1 MKPYDVMDIRN
12 ATPPHHR
19 SNGKSTWIESMGSMR
34 RFRAVLVLLAALL
47 FCVPVAT
54 QAFSQSFAL
63 ATPEEAGV
71 SSDRLARIDAALEQ
85 YVEEERLPGAA
96 LVIGRRGHVVYARA
110 FGYRD
115 REAEEPLDVTD
126 LFRIASQT
134 KAVISVGVMI
144 LQEQGRLL
152 IDQNLSDFIPEFDS
166 TTVAVE
172 KEEGDYE
179 IVSADRNITVRDL
192 LTHTAGIGYGWGP
205 AAERWVEAGIQGW
218 YFADRD
224 EPIAATV
231 ERMGT
236 LPMDAQPGEEFV
248 YGYATDILGV
258 VIERA
263 SGVPLDEF
271 LRVEIFEP
279 LGMVD
284 THFYVPPE
292 KADRLTVVYSVTEM
306 NGMVRAPD
314 PGHMVG
320 QGMYLEGPRKSFS
333 GGAGLVSTPG
343 DYARFLEAL
352 RRGGIL
358 DGARILSPKT
368 VQLMTVDH
376 VHDAWQGDGGG
387 FGLGFGVTEEL
398 GWSGLPGSPGAYT
411 WGGAYHSTY
420 WVDPAEELVVSYM
433 TQVIPAQ
440 GLDDHQRIRALVY
453 QALVD

>member
-1 MKPYDVMDIRN
+1 MNAYDVRQTLN
-12 ATPPHHR
+12 ATPAQHR
-19 SNGKSTWIESMGSMR
+19 GSSKTTPIDAILSIR
-34 RFRAVLVLLAALL
+34 CFHPVLPLLVALL
-47 FCVPVAT
+47 FCALVAT
-54 QAFSQSFAL
+54 QVFSQPFAP
-63 ATPEEAGV
+63 ASPEEAGV
-71 SSDRLARIDAALEQ
+71 SSERLARIDAVLEKYIEQ
-85 YVEEERLPGAA
+85 ERLPGAA

-152 IDQNLSDFIPEFDS
+152 IDQDLSDFIPEFDS

-172 KEEGDYE
+172 KEEGGYE
-179 IVSADRNITVRDL
+179 TVPANRNITVRDL

-205 AAERWVEAGIQGW
+205 GARSWVEAGIQGW

-231 ERMGT
+231 ERMGA
-236 LPMDAQPGEEFV
+236 LPMDAQPGEQFV
-248 YGYATDILGV
+248 YGYNTDILGV

-263 SGVPLDEF
+263 SGMPLDEF

-279 LGMVD
+279 LGMMD
-284 THFYVPPE
+284 THFYVPRE
-292 KADRLTVVYSVTEM
+292 KADRLTVVYSVTEQ
-306 NGMVRAPD
+306 NGMVRAPY

-352 RRGGIL
+352 RRGGTL

-376 VHDAWQGDGGG
+376 AHDAWQGDGGG
-387 FGLGFGVTEEL
+387 FGLGFGITEEI
-398 GWSGLPGSPGAYT
+398 GWNGLPGSPGAYT

-440 GLDDHQRIRALVY
+440 GLDDHQRLRALVY

>member
-1 MKPYDVMDIRN
+1 MLTI
-12 ATPPHHR
+12 
-19 SNGKSTWIESMGSMR
+19 R
-34 RFRAVLVLLAALL
+34 RFHTLLPLLAALL
-47 FCVPVAT
+47 FCAPAAPR
-54 QAFSQSFAL
+54 AFAQSFAP
-63 ATPEEAGV
+63 ASPEEAGV
-71 SSDRLARIDAALEQ
+71 SSERLARIDAVLEA
-85 YVEEERLPGAA
+85 YVEEGRLPGAA

-115 REAEEPLDVTD
+115 REAGEPLEVTD

-152 IDQNLSDFIPEFDS
+152 IDQNLGDFIPEFDS
-166 TTVAVE
+166 TTVAVANE
-172 KEEGDYE
+172 KGGYE
-179 IVSADRNITVRDL
+179 TVPANRKITVRDL
-192 LTHTAGIGYGWGP
+192 LTHTAGIGYGWGSG
-205 AAERWVEAGIQGW
+205 AKRWEEAGIVGW

-224 EPIAATV
+224 EPIADTV
-231 ERMGT
+231 ARMGE
-236 LPMDAQPGEEFV
+236 LPMDAHPGEDFV

-263 SGVPLDEF
+263 SGMPLDEF
-271 LRVEIFEP
+271 LRVEILGP

-292 KADRLTVVYSVTEM
+292 KADRLTVVYSVTEEG
-306 NGMVRAPD
+306 GMERAPD

-352 RRGGIL
+352 RRGGTL
-358 DGARILSPKT
+358 DGTRILSPKT
-368 VQLMTVDH
+368 VELMTVDH

-387 FGLGFGVTEEL
+387 FGLGFGITEEI
-398 GWSGLPGSPGAYT
+398 GWSGLPGSPGAYA

-440 GLDDHQRIRALVY
+440 GLDDHQRLRALVY

>member
-1 MKPYDVMDIRN
+1 MLTI
-12 ATPPHHR
+12 
-19 SNGKSTWIESMGSMR
+19 R
-34 RFRAVLVLLAALL
+34 RFHTLLPFLAALL
-47 FCVPVAT
+47 FCAPAAPR
-54 QAFSQSFAL
+54 AFAQSFAP
-63 ATPEEAGV
+63 ASPEEAGV
-71 SSDRLARIDAALEQ
+71 SSERLARIDAMLEA

-115 REAEEPLDVTD
+115 REAGEPLEVTD

-152 IDQNLSDFIPEFDS
+152 IDQDLGDFIPEFDS
-166 TTVAVE
+166 TTVAVANE
-172 KEEGDYE
+172 KGGYE
-179 IVSADRNITVRDL
+179 TVPANRKITVRDL

-205 AAERWVEAGIQGW
+205 GAKRWEEAGIVGW

-224 EPIAATV
+224 EPIADTV
-231 ERMGT
+231 ERMGN
-236 LPMDAQPGEEFV
+236 LPMDAHPGEDFV

-263 SGVPLDEF
+263 SGTPLDEF
-271 LRVEIFEP
+271 LRIEILEP
-279 LGMVD
+279 LGMAD

-292 KADRLTVVYSVTEM
+292 KTDRLTVVYSVTEED
-306 NGMVRAPD
+306 GMERAPD

-343 DYARFLEAL
+343 DYARFLETL
-352 RRGGIL
+352 RRGGAL
-358 DGARILSPKT
+358 DGTRILSPKT
-368 VQLMTVDH
+368 VELMTVDH
-376 VHDAWQGDGGG
+376 VHDAWQGNGGG
-387 FGLGFGVTEEL
+387 FGLGFGITEEI
-398 GWSGLPGSPGAYT
+398 GWSGLPGSPGAYA

>member
-1 MKPYDVMDIRN
+1 MN
-12 ATPPHHR
+12 AYYVGQTPNTTPAQHR
-19 SNGKSTWIESMGSMR
+19 AGSKTTRVESMRSIR
-34 RFRAVLVLLAALL
+34 RFRSVLALFVALL
-47 FCVPVAT
+47 FC
-54 QAFSQSFAL
+54 AL
-63 ATPEEAGV
+63 ATPQVFSQPFAPASPEEAGV
-71 SSDRLARIDAALEQ
+71 SSERLARIDAVLEEYIEQ
-85 YVEEERLPGAA
+85 QRLPGAA

-166 TTVAVE
+166 TTVAVP
-172 KEEGDYE
+172 KEEGSYE
-179 IVSADRNITVRDL
+179 IVAAHRSITVRDL

-205 AAERWVEAGIQGW
+205 GAEHWVEAGIQGW

-224 EPIAATV
+224 EPIAETV
-231 ERMGT
+231 ERMGN
-236 LPMDAQPGEEFV
+236 LPMAAQPGEEFV

-263 SGVPLDEF
+263 SGMSLDKF
-271 LRVEIFEP
+271 LQVEIFEP

-292 KADRLTVVYSVTEM
+292 KADRLAVVYSVTER
-306 NGMVRAPD
+306 NGMARAPD
-314 PGHMVG
+314 PGRMIG

-376 VHDAWQGDGGG
+376 AHDAWQGDGGG
-387 FGLGFGVTEEL
+387 FGLGFGITEEI
-398 GWSGLPGSPGAYT
+398 GWNGLPGSPGAYT

-420 WVDPAEELVVSYM
+420 WVDPSEELVVSYM
-433 TQVIPAQ
+433 TQVIPAW
-440 GLDDHQRIRALVY
+440 GLDDHQRLRALVY

>member
-1 MKPYDVMDIRN
+1 MLSTLSILNIRILL
-12 ATPPHHR
+12 P
-19 SNGKSTWIESMGSMR
+19 
-34 RFRAVLVLLAALL
+34 LLAASLL
-47 FCVPVAT
+47 FAPNSP
-54 QAFSQSFAL
+54 QAFAQSFVP
-63 ATPEEAGV
+63 TNPEEAGV
-71 SSDRLARIDAALEQ
+71 SSERLARIDAALEA

-96 LVIGRRGHVVYARA
+96 LVIGRRGHVVYAKA

-115 REAEEPLDVTD
+115 REAGEPLEITD

-152 IDQNLSDFIPEFDS
+152 IDQDLGDFIPEFDS
-166 TTVAVE
+166 TTVAVS
-172 KEEGDYE
+172 KKDEGYE
-179 IVSADRNITVRDL
+179 VVRADRKITVRDL

-205 AAERWVEAGIQGW
+205 GADRWEEAGIEGW

-224 EPIAATV
+224 EPIADTV
-231 ERMGT
+231 ERMGN
-236 LPMDAQPGEEFV
+236 LPMDAQPGERFV

-263 SGVPLDEF
+263 SGMPLDEF
-271 LRVEIFEP
+271 LRVEILEP

-292 KADRLTVVYSVTEM
+292 KADRLTVVYSVTDES
-306 NGMVRAPD
+306 GMERAPA

-352 RRGGIL
+352 RRGGTL

-368 VQLMTVDH
+368 VELMTVDH

-387 FGLGFGVTEEL
+387 FGLGFGITEEI
-398 GWSGLPGSPGAYT
+398 GWSGLPGSPGAYA

>member
-1 MKPYDVMDIRN
+1 MCS
-12 ATPPHHR
+12 TR
-19 SNGKSTWIESMGSMR
+19 S
-34 RFRAVLVLLAALL
+34 FRALLPLLAALL
-47 FCVPVAT
+47 FCAPAAPRVSA
-54 QAFSQSFAL
+54 QSFVPAS
-63 ATPEEAGV
+63 PEEAGV
-71 SSDRLARIDAALEQ
+71 SSERLARIDAMLEA

-115 REAEEPLDVTD
+115 REAGESLEITD

-152 IDQNLSDFIPEFDS
+152 IDQDLGDFIPEFDS
-166 TTVAVE
+166 TTVAVKTE
-172 KEEGDYE
+172 DGGFETVPANRK
-179 IVSADRNITVRDL
+179 ITVRDL

-205 AAERWVEAGIQGW
+205 GGGRWEEAGIVGW

-224 EPIAATV
+224 EPIAETV
-231 ERMGT
+231 GRMGD
-236 LPMDAQPGEEFV
+236 LPMDAQPGEAFV

-263 SGVPLDEF
+263 SGMPLDEF
-271 LRVEIFEP
+271 LRVEILEP

-284 THFYVPPE
+284 THFYVPSD
-292 KADRLTVVYSVTEM
+292 KADRLTVVYSVTEE
-306 NGMVRAPD
+306 NGMERAPD

-352 RRGGIL
+352 RRGGAL

-387 FGLGFGVTEEL
+387 FGLGFDIRL
-398 GWSGLPGSPGAYT
+398 GRGLSLHVLGRSGRRTGGFVHDAGYPRPGPRRPSAPPGAHLPGA
-411 WGGAYHSTY
+411 GGLNRMERDLECAG
-420 WVDPAEELVVSYM
+420 WRCVF
-433 TQVIPAQ
+433 
-440 GLDDHQRIRALVY
+440 
-453 QALVD
+453 

>member
-1 MKPYDVMDIRN
+1 MDIRN
-12 ATPPHHR
+12 ATPVHHG
-19 SNGKSTWIESMGSMR
+19 SAGETTWIESMGSIR
-34 RFRAVLVLLAALL
+34 RFRTALVLLVALL
-47 FCVPVAT
+47 VCAPAAT
-54 QAFSQSFAL
+54 QAFSQSFAPVS
-63 ATPEEAGV
+63 PEEAGV
-71 SSDRLARIDAALEQ
+71 SSERLARIDAVLEEYIEQ
-85 YVEEERLPGAA
+85 ERLPGAA

-115 REAEEPLDVTD
+115 REAEEPLDVTN

-172 KEEGDYE
+172 KEEGGYE
-179 IVSADRNITVRDL
+179 IVPADRSITVRDL

-231 ERMGT
+231 ERMGA
-236 LPMDAQPGEEFV
+236 LPMDAQPGEQFV

-263 SGVPLDEF
+263 SGMPLDEF
-271 LRVEIFEP
+271 MRVEIFEP
-279 LGMVD
+279 LGMAD

-292 KADRLTVVYSVTEM
+292 KAARLTVVYSVTEM

-358 DGARILSPKT
+358 DDARILSPKT

-420 WVDPAEELVVSYM
+420 WVDPEEELVVSYM

-440 GLDDHQRIRALVY
+440 GLDDHQRLRALVY

>member
-1 MKPYDVMDIRN
+1 MLSI
-12 ATPPHHR
+12 
-19 SNGKSTWIESMGSMR
+19 R
-34 RFRAVLVLLAALL
+34 RFHTLLPMLAALL
-47 FCVPVAT
+47 LCAPTAP
-54 QAFSQSFAL
+54 QAIAQSFAP
-63 ATPEEAGV
+63 ASPEDVGV
-71 SSDRLARIDAALEQ
+71 SSERLARIDAVLEK
-85 YVEEERLPGAA
+85 YIKEERLPGAA

-115 REAEEPLDVTD
+115 REAEEPLETTD

-152 IDQNLSDFIPEFDS
+152 IDQNLGDFIPEFDS
-166 TTVAVE
+166 TTVAVVKE
-172 KEEGDYE
+172 KGGYE
-179 IVSADRNITVRDL
+179 TVPAKRKISVRDL

-205 AAERWVEAGIQGW
+205 GAERWEEAGIVGW

-224 EPIAATV
+224 EPIADTV
-231 ERMGT
+231 ERMGE
-236 LPMDAQPGEEFV
+236 LPMDAQPGEAFV

-263 SGVPLDEF
+263 SSMPLDEF
-271 LRVEIFEP
+271 LRVEILEP

-284 THFYVPPE
+284 THFYVPPD
-292 KADRLTVVYSVTEM
+292 KADRLTVVYSVTEEK
-306 NGMVRAPD
+306 GMERAPD

-320 QGMYLEGPRKSFS
+320 QGMYLEGPRKSLS

-352 RRGGIL
+352 RRGGTL

-387 FGLGFGVTEEL
+387 FGLGFGVTEEI

>member
-1 MKPYDVMDIRN
+1 MTMLEKGKTAMLTWSSVKPLSSI
-12 ATPPHHR
+12 P
-19 SNGKSTWIESMGSMR
+19 
-34 RFRAVLVLLAALL
+34 RFRNRLPLLPLLAALL
-47 FCVPVAT
+47 FCAHDAPR
-54 QAFSQSFAL
+54 AFAQTFAP
-63 ATPEEAGV
+63 ASPEEAGV
-71 SSDRLARIDAALEQ
+71 STERLARIDAALEA

-115 REAEEPLDVTD
+115 REAEEPLEVTD

-144 LQEQGRLL
+144 LQEKGRLL
-152 IDQNLSDFIPEFDS
+152 IDQDLGDFIPEFDS
-166 TTVAVE
+166 TTVAVSNE
-172 KEEGDYE
+172 DGGFET
-179 IVSADRNITVRDL
+179 VPADRKITVRDL

-205 AAERWVEAGIQGW
+205 GTERWEEAGIVGW
-218 YFADRD
+218 YFADRN
-224 EPIAATV
+224 EPIADTV
-231 ERMGT
+231 ERMGN
-236 LPMDAQPGEEFV
+236 LPMDAQPGEKFV

-263 SGVPLDEF
+263 SGMPLDEF
-271 LRVEIFEP
+271 LRAEIIEP

-292 KADRLTVVYSVTEM
+292 KADRLTVVYSVTEE
-306 NGMVRAPD
+306 NGMARAPD

-320 QGMYLEGPRKSFS
+320 QGMYLDGPRKSFS
-333 GGAGLVSTPG
+333 GGAGFVSTPG

-352 RRGGIL
+352 RRGGTL
-358 DGARILSPKT
+358 DGTRILSPKT
-368 VQLMTVDH
+368 VELMTVDH

-387 FGLGFGVTEEL
+387 FGLGFGITEEI
-398 GWSGLPGSPGAYT
+398 GWSGLPGSPGTYA

-440 GLDDHQRIRALVY
+440 GLDDHQRIRALIY

>member
-1 MKPYDVMDIRN
+1 MLTWNFVG
-12 ATPPHHR
+12 TPT
-19 SNGKSTWIESMGSMR
+19 SIQ
-34 RFRAVLVLLAALL
+34 RFRALLPLLAALL
-47 FCVPVAT
+47 FCAPAAPQVFA
-54 QAFSQSFAL
+54 QSFAP
-63 ATPEEAGV
+63 ASPEEAGV
-71 SSDRLARIDAALEQ
+71 SSERLARIDAALKA
-85 YVEEERLPGAA
+85 YIEEERLPGAA

-115 REAEEPLDVTD
+115 REAGEPLEVTD

-152 IDQNLSDFIPEFDS
+152 IDQDLGDFIPVFDS
-166 TTVAVE
+166 TTVAVS
-172 KEEGDYE
+172 KEDGGFET
-179 IVSADRNITVRDL
+179 VPADRKITVRDL

-205 AAERWVEAGIQGW
+205 GAERWEEAGIVGW

-224 EPIAATV
+224 EPIADTV
-231 ERMGT
+231 ERMGN
-236 LPMDAQPGEEFV
+236 LPMDAQPGEKFV

-263 SGVPLDEF
+263 SGMPLDEF
-271 LRVEIFEP
+271 LRAKITEP

-284 THFYVPPE
+284 THFYVPLE
-292 KADRLTVVYSVTEM
+292 KADRLTVVYSVTED
-306 NGMVRAPD
+306 NGMERAPD

-333 GGAGLVSTPG
+333 GGAGLLSTPG

-352 RRGGIL
+352 RRGGTL

-368 VQLMTVDH
+368 VELMTVDH
-376 VHDAWQGDGGG
+376 AHDAWQGDGGG
-387 FGLGFGVTEEL
+387 FGLGFGITEEI
-398 GWSGLPGSPGAYT
+398 GWSGLPGSPGTYA

-440 GLDDHQRIRALVY
+440 GLDDHQRIRVLIY

>member
-1 MKPYDVMDIRN
+1 MLTIR
-12 ATPPHHR
+12 H
-19 SNGKSTWIESMGSMR
+19 
-34 RFRAVLVLLAALL
+34 FRALLPLLAALL
-47 FCVPVAT
+47 FSFAISSAAPR
-54 QAFSQSFAL
+54 AFAQSFAP
-63 ATPEEAGV
+63 ASPEEAGV
-71 SSDRLARIDAALEQ
+71 SSERLARIDAALEA

-115 REAEEPLDVTD
+115 REAGEPLEITD

-134 KAVISVGVMI
+134 KAVVSVGVMM

-152 IDQNLSDFIPEFDS
+152 IDQDLADFIPEFDS
-166 TTVAVE
+166 TAVAVE
-172 KEEGDYE
+172 IEEGGFDT
-179 IVSADRNITVRDL
+179 VPASRNITVRDL

-205 AAERWVEAGIQGW
+205 GGERWEEAGIVGW

-224 EPIAATV
+224 EPIAETV
-231 ERMGT
+231 ERMGS
-236 LPMDAQPGEEFV
+236 LPMDAQPGEAFV

-263 SGVPLDEF
+263 SGMALDEF
-271 LRVEIFEP
+271 LKVEILEP

-292 KADRLTVVYSVTEM
+292 EADRLTVVYSVTEEK
-306 NGMVRAPD
+306 GIERAPD

-320 QGMYLEGPRKSFS
+320 QGMYLEGPRKSFL
-333 GGAGLVSTPG
+333 GGAGLVSTPM

-352 RRGGIL
+352 RRGGAL

-368 VQLMTVDH
+368 VELMTVDH

-387 FGLGFGVTEEL
+387 FGLGFGVTEEI
-398 GWSGLPGSPGAYT
+398 GWSGLPGSPGSYA

-420 WVDPAEELVVSYM
+420 WVDPVEELVVSYM

-440 GLDDHQRIRALVY
+440 GLDDHQRLRALVY

>member
-1 MKPYDVMDIRN
+1 MLSV
-12 ATPPHHR
+12 
-19 SNGKSTWIESMGSMR
+19 WSMYCNRM
-34 RFRAVLVLLAALL
+34 LLPLLAASLL
-47 FCVPVAT
+47 CITAALAVPRAFAQSFVPVN
-54 QAFSQSFAL
+54 
-63 ATPEEAGV
+63 PEEAGV
-71 SSDRLARIDAALEQ
+71 SSERLARIDAALEA

-96 LVIGRRGHVVYARA
+96 LVIGRRGHVVYAKA

-115 REAEEPLDVTD
+115 REVGEPIEITD

-134 KAVISVGVMI
+134 KAVVSVGVMI

-152 IDQNLSDFIPEFDS
+152 IDQDLADFIPEFAS
-166 TTVAVE
+166 TTVAVKNE
-172 KEEGDYE
+172 DGGFETVPAE
-179 IVSADRNITVRDL
+179 RNITVRDL

-205 AAERWVEAGIQGW
+205 GAERWEEAGIVGW

-224 EPIAATV
+224 EPIADTV
-231 ERMGT
+231 ERMGS
-236 LPMDAQPGEEFV
+236 LPMDAQPGEAFV

-263 SGVPLDEF
+263 SGMPLDEF
-271 LRVEIFEP
+271 MRVEILEP

-292 KADRLTVVYSVTEM
+292 KADRLTVVYSVTDE
-306 NGMVRAPD
+306 NGMERAPD

-333 GGAGLVSTPG
+333 GGAGLVSTVG

-352 RRGGIL
+352 RRGGTL

-368 VQLMTVDH
+368 VELMTVDH

-387 FGLGFGVTEEL
+387 FGLGFGITEEI
-398 GWSGLPGSPGAYT
+398 GWSGLPGSPGAYA

-440 GLDDHQRIRALVY
+440 GLDDHQRVRALVY

>member
-1 MKPYDVMDIRN
+1 MNAYDVRQTLNTTPAQHRGSRKTTPIDAILSIR
-12 ATPPHHR
+12 H
-19 SNGKSTWIESMGSMR
+19 
-34 RFRAVLVLLAALL
+34 FRIALPLLAALL
-47 FCVPVAT
+47 FCALVAP
-54 QAFSQSFAL
+54 QVFSQSFVPAS
-63 ATPEEAGV
+63 PEEAGV
-71 SSDRLARIDAALEQ
+71 SSERLARIDAVLEKYIEQ
-85 YVEEERLPGAA
+85 ERLPGAA

-152 IDQNLSDFIPEFDS
+152 IDQDLSDFIPEFDS
-166 TTVAVE
+166 TTVAVA
-172 KEEGDYE
+172 KEEGGYE
-179 IVSADRNITVRDL
+179 TVPANRNITVRDL

-205 AAERWVEAGIQGW
+205 GARSWVEADIQGW

-224 EPIAATV
+224 EPIAETV
-231 ERMGT
+231 ERMGA

-248 YGYATDILGV
+248 YGYNTDILGV

-263 SGVPLDEF
+263 SGMPLDEF

-279 LGMVD
+279 LGMMD
-284 THFYVPPE
+284 THFYVPEE
-292 KADRLTVVYSVTEM
+292 KADRLTVVYSVTEQ

-352 RRGGIL
+352 RRRGTL

-376 VHDAWQGDGGG
+376 AHDAWQGDGGG
-387 FGLGFGVTEEL
+387 FGLGFGITEEI
-398 GWSGLPGSPGAYT
+398 GWNGLPGSPGAYT

-440 GLDDHQRIRALVY
+440 GLDDHQRLRALVY

>member
-1 MKPYDVMDIRN
+1 MLSV
-12 ATPPHHR
+12 
-19 SNGKSTWIESMGSMR
+19 WSMYCNRM
-34 RFRAVLVLLAALL
+34 LLPLLAASLL
-47 FCVPVAT
+47 CITATLAVPR
-54 QAFSQSFAL
+54 AFAQSFVAP
-63 ATPEEAGV
+63 ASPEEAGV
-71 SSDRLARIDAALEQ
+71 SSERLARIDAALEA

-96 LVIGRRGHVVYARA
+96 LVIGRRGHVVYAKA

-115 REAEEPLDVTD
+115 REAGEPLEITD

-152 IDQNLSDFIPEFDS
+152 IDQDLGDFIPEFDS
-166 TTVAVE
+166 TTVAV
-172 KEEGDYE
+172 KTDDEGFE
-179 IVSADRNITVRDL
+179 VVPADRKITVRDL

-205 AAERWVEAGIQGW
+205 GARTWEEAGIVGW

-224 EPIAATV
+224 EPIAETV
-231 ERMGT
+231 ERMGD
-236 LPMDAQPGEEFV
+236 LPMDAQPGEAFV

-263 SGVPLDEF
+263 SGMALDEF
-271 LRVEIFEP
+271 LRVEILEP

-284 THFYVPPE
+284 THFYVPTE
-292 KADRLTVVYSVTEM
+292 KADRLTVVYSVTEDS
-306 NGMVRAPD
+306 GMERAPD

-333 GGAGLVSTPG
+333 GGAGLVSTPM

-352 RRGGIL
+352 RRGGTL

-387 FGLGFGVTEEL
+387 FGLGFGITEEI
-398 GWSGLPGSPGAYT
+398 GWSGLPGSPGAYA

-440 GLDDHQRIRALVY
+440 GLDDHQRLRALIY

>member
-1 MKPYDVMDIRN
+1 MFSI
-12 ATPPHHR
+12 
-19 SNGKSTWIESMGSMR
+19 R
-34 RFRAVLVLLAALL
+34 RFPILVPLFPLLAALL
-47 FCVPVAT
+47 FCASVLPR
-54 QAFSQSFAL
+54 AFAQSFAP
-63 ATPEEAGV
+63 ASPEEAGV
-71 SSDRLARIDAALEQ
+71 SSERLVRIDAALEK

-115 REAEEPLDVTD
+115 LEAGELLEITD

-134 KAVISVGVMI
+134 KAVVSVGVMM

-152 IDQNLSDFIPEFDS
+152 IDQDLGDFIPEFDS
-166 TTVAVE
+166 TTVAVKTE
-172 KEEGDYE
+172 DGGFEVVPAK
-179 IVSADRNITVRDL
+179 SKITVRDL

-205 AAERWVEAGIQGW
+205 GAERWEEAGIVGW

-224 EPIAATV
+224 EPIADTV
-231 ERMGT
+231 ARMGN
-236 LPMDAQPGEEFV
+236 LPMDAHPGEAFV

-263 SGVPLDEF
+263 SGMPLDAF
-271 LRVEIFEP
+271 LRVEILEP

-292 KADRLTVVYSVTEM
+292 KADRLSVVYSVTEEK
-306 NGMVRAPD
+306 GMERAPD

-333 GGAGLVSTPG
+333 GGAGLVSTPM
-343 DYARFLEAL
+343 DYARFLETL

-368 VQLMTVDH
+368 VELMTVDH

-387 FGLGFGVTEEL
+387 FGLGFGVTEEI

>member
-1 MKPYDVMDIRN
+1 MLTI
-12 ATPPHHR
+12 
-19 SNGKSTWIESMGSMR
+19 R
-34 RFRAVLVLLAALL
+34 RFHTLLPLLAALL
-47 FCVPVAT
+47 FCAPAAPR
-54 QAFSQSFAL
+54 AFAQSFAP
-63 ATPEEAGV
+63 ASPEEAGV
-71 SSDRLARIDAALEQ
+71 SSERLARIDAVLEA
-85 YVEEERLPGAA
+85 YVEEGRLPGAA

-115 REAEEPLDVTD
+115 REAGEPLEVTD
-126 LFRIASQT
+126 LFRIASLT

-152 IDQNLSDFIPEFDS
+152 IDQDLGDFIPEFDS
-166 TTVAVE
+166 TTVAVANE
-172 KEEGDYE
+172 KGGYE
-179 IVSADRNITVRDL
+179 TVPANRKITVRDL

-205 AAERWVEAGIQGW
+205 GAKRWEEAGIVGW

-224 EPIAATV
+224 EPIADTV
-231 ERMGT
+231 ERMGN
-236 LPMDAQPGEEFV
+236 LPMDAHPGEDFV

-263 SGVPLDEF
+263 SGMPLDEF
-271 LRVEIFEP
+271 LRIEILGP

-292 KADRLTVVYSVTEM
+292 NADRLTVVYSVTEEG
-306 NGMVRAPD
+306 GMERAPD

-352 RRGGIL
+352 RRGGTL
-358 DGARILSPKT
+358 DGRRILSPKT

-387 FGLGFGVTEEL
+387 FGLGFGITEEI
-398 GWSGLPGSPGAYT
+398 GWSGLPGSPGAYA
-411 WGGAYHSTY
+411 WGGAYHSTF

>member
-1 MKPYDVMDIRN
+1 ML
-12 ATPPHHR
+12 
-19 SNGKSTWIESMGSMR
+19 STLSMLNTR
-34 RFRAVLVLLAALL
+34 LLLPLLAASLL
-47 FCVPVAT
+47 FAPVAPR
-54 QAFSQSFAL
+54 AFAQTFVP

-71 SSDRLARIDAALEQ
+71 SSERLARIDAALEA

-96 LVIGRRGHVVYARA
+96 LVIGRRGHVVYAKA

-115 REAEEPLDVTD
+115 REAGEPLEITD

-134 KAVISVGVMI
+134 KAVISVGVMV

-152 IDQNLSDFIPEFDS
+152 IDQDLGDFIPEFES
-166 TTVAVE
+166 TTVAVATE
-172 KEEGDYE
+172 DGGYE
-179 IVSADRNITVRDL
+179 VVPADRKITVRDL

-205 AAERWVEAGIQGW
+205 GARAWEEAGIVGW

-224 EPIAATV
+224 EPIADTV
-231 ERMGT
+231 ERMAD
-236 LPMDAQPGEEFV
+236 LPMAGQPGEAFV

-263 SGVPLDEF
+263 SGLPLDEF
-271 LRVEIFEP
+271 LKVEILEP

-284 THFYVPPE
+284 TYFYVPPDE
-292 KADRLTVVYSVTEM
+292 ADRLTVVYSVTDEK
-306 NGMVRAPD
+306 GMERAPD

-320 QGMYLEGPRKSFS
+320 QGMYLKGPRKSFS

-352 RRGGIL
+352 RRGGTL

-368 VQLMTVDH
+368 VELMTVDH
-376 VHDAWQGDGGG
+376 VHDAWRGDGGG
-387 FGLGFGVTEEL
+387 FGLGFGITKEI
-398 GWSGLPGSPGAYT
+398 GWSGLPGSPGAYN

-420 WVDPAEELVVSYM
+420 WVDPVEELVVSYM

>member
-1 MKPYDVMDIRN
+1 MLTWNFVG
-12 ATPPHHR
+12 TPP
-19 SNGKSTWIESMGSMR
+19 SIQ
-34 RFRAVLVLLAALL
+34 RFRTLLPLLAALL
-47 FCVPVAT
+47 FCVHYAPPTFAQTFAT
-54 QAFSQSFAL
+54 AS
-63 ATPEEAGV
+63 PEEAGV
-71 SSDRLARIDAALEQ
+71 SSERLARIDAALEA
-85 YVEEERLPGAA
+85 YIEEERLPGAT
-96 LVIGRRGHVVYARA
+96 LVIGRRGHVVYAEA

-115 REAEEPLDVTD
+115 REAGEPLEVTD

-152 IDQNLSDFIPEFDS
+152 IDQDLGDFIPEFDS
-166 TTVAVE
+166 TTVAVS
-172 KEEGDYE
+172 KEDGGFET
-179 IVSADRNITVRDL
+179 VPADRKITVRDL

-205 AAERWVEAGIQGW
+205 GAERWEEAGIVGW

-224 EPIAATV
+224 EPIADTV
-231 ERMGT
+231 ERMGN
-236 LPMDAQPGEEFV
+236 LPMDAQPGERFV

-263 SGVPLDEF
+263 SGMPLDEF
-271 LRVEIFEP
+271 LRAEIIEP

-292 KADRLTVVYSVTEM
+292 KADRLTVVYSVTED
-306 NGMVRAPD
+306 NGMERAPD

-333 GGAGLVSTPG
+333 GGAGLVSTPM

-352 RRGGIL
+352 RRGGTL

-368 VQLMTVDH
+368 VELMTVDH
-376 VHDAWQGDGGG
+376 AHDAWQGDGGG
-387 FGLGFGVTEEL
+387 FGLGFGITEEI
-398 GWSGLPGSPGAYT
+398 GWSGLPGSPGTYA

-440 GLDDHQRIRALVY
+440 GLDDHQRLRALIY

>member
-1 MKPYDVMDIRN
+1 MLSTLSILNIR
-12 ATPPHHR
+12 H
-19 SNGKSTWIESMGSMR
+19 M
-34 RFRAVLVLLAALL
+34 VLQLTTSFLLAASLL
-47 FCVPVAT
+47 CMSAAPRVFA
-54 QAFSQSFAL
+54 QSFVP
-63 ATPEEAGV
+63 ATPEEVGV
-71 SSDRLARIDAALEQ
+71 SSDRLARIDAALEA

-96 LVIGRRGHVVYARA
+96 LVIGRRGHVVYAKA

-115 REAEEPLDVTD
+115 REAGELLEITD

-152 IDQNLSDFIPEFDS
+152 IDQDLGDFIPEFDS
-166 TTVAVE
+166 TTVAVATE
-172 KEEGDYE
+172 DGGYE
-179 IVSADRNITVRDL
+179 VVPADRKITVRDL

-205 AAERWVEAGIQGW
+205 AASAWEEAGIVGW

-224 EPIAATV
+224 EPIADTV
-231 ERMGT
+231 ERMGN
-236 LPMDAQPGEEFV
+236 LPMDAQPGERFV

-263 SGVPLDEF
+263 SGLPLDEF
-271 LRVEIFEP
+271 LRVEILEP

-292 KADRLTVVYSVTEM
+292 EADRLTVVYSVTDES
-306 NGMVRAPD
+306 GMERAPG

-320 QGMYLEGPRKSFS
+320 QGMYLEGPRRSFS

-352 RRGGIL
+352 RRGGTL
-358 DGARILSPKT
+358 NGARILSPKT

-387 FGLGFGVTEEL
+387 FGLGFGITEEI
-398 GWSGLPGSPGAYT
+398 GWSGLPGSPGAYA

>member
-1 MKPYDVMDIRN
+1 MLSIWSILNIRLLL
-12 ATPPHHR
+12 P
-19 SNGKSTWIESMGSMR
+19 
-34 RFRAVLVLLAALL
+34 LLAASLL
-47 FCVPVAT
+47 LTPTAPRVSA
-54 QAFSQSFAL
+54 QAFVP

-71 SSDRLARIDAALEQ
+71 SSDRLARIDAALEA

-96 LVIGRRGHVVYARA
+96 LVIGRRGHVVYAKA

-115 REAEEPLDVTD
+115 REAGEPLEITD

-134 KAVISVGVMI
+134 KAVISVGVMM

-152 IDQNLSDFIPEFDS
+152 IDQDLGDFIPEFDR
-166 TTVAVE
+166 TTVAV
-172 KEEGDYE
+172 KTDDEGFE
-179 IVSADRNITVRDL
+179 VVPADRKITVRDL

-205 AAERWVEAGIQGW
+205 GARAWEEAGIVGW

-224 EPIAATV
+224 EPIADTI
-231 ERMGT
+231 ERMGN
-236 LPMDAQPGEEFV
+236 LPMDAQPGERFV

-263 SGVPLDEF
+263 SGMPLDEF
-271 LRVEIFEP
+271 MRVEILEP

-292 KADRLTVVYSVTEM
+292 KADRLTVVYSVTDE

-333 GGAGLVSTPG
+333 GGAGLVSTVG

-352 RRGGIL
+352 RRGGTL

-368 VQLMTVDH
+368 VELMTVDH

-387 FGLGFGVTEEL
+387 FGLGFGITEEI
-398 GWSGLPGSPGAYT
+398 GWSGLPGSPGAYA

-440 GLDDHQRIRALVY
+440 GLDDHQRVRALVY

>member
-1 MKPYDVMDIRN
+1 MLSI
-12 ATPPHHR
+12 
-19 SNGKSTWIESMGSMR
+19 R
-34 RFRAVLVLLAALL
+34 RFRTLLPLLAALL
-47 FCVPVAT
+47 FCVPA
-54 QAFSQSFAL
+54 APRAL
-63 ATPEEAGV
+63 AQTFAPANPEETGV
-71 SSDRLARIDAALEQ
+71 SSERLARIDAVLEA
-85 YVEEERLPGAA
+85 YVENEKLPGAA

-110 FGYRD
+110 FGFRD
-115 REAEEPLDVTD
+115 REAEEPLEITD

-134 KAVISVGVMI
+134 KAVVSVGVMI

-152 IDQNLSDFIPEFDS
+152 IDQDLGDFIPEFDS
-166 TTVAVE
+166 TTVAVK
-172 KEEGDYE
+172 KEEGGYE
-179 IVSADRNITVRDL
+179 TVPANRKITVRDL

-205 AAERWVEAGIQGW
+205 GADRWEEAGIVGW

-224 EPIAATV
+224 EPIAETV
-231 ERMGT
+231 GRMGN
-236 LPMDAQPGEEFV
+236 LPMDAQPGETFV

-263 SGVPLDEF
+263 SGMPLDEF
-271 LRVEIFEP
+271 LRVEILDP
-279 LGMVD
+279 LGMTD

-292 KADRLTVVYSVTEM
+292 KADRLAVVYSVTEE
-306 NGMVRAPD
+306 NGMARAPD

-333 GGAGLVSTPG
+333 GGAGLVSTAG

-352 RRGGIL
+352 RRGGVL

-368 VQLMTVDH
+368 VELMTVDH

-387 FGLGFGVTEEL
+387 FGLGFGITEEI
-398 GWSGLPGSPGAYT
+398 GWSGLPGSPGTYA

-440 GLDDHQRIRALVY
+440 GLDDHQRLRALVY

>member
-1 MKPYDVMDIRN
+1 MLTIP
-12 ATPPHHR
+12 
-19 SNGKSTWIESMGSMR
+19 
-34 RFRAVLVLLAALL
+34 RFRALLPLLAALL
-47 FCVPVAT
+47 FFLAGSSAAPR
-54 QAFSQSFAL
+54 AFAQSFVPAG
-63 ATPEEAGV
+63 PEEAGV
-71 SSDRLARIDAALEQ
+71 SSERLARIDAALEA
-85 YVEEERLPGAA
+85 YVEEEKLPGAA

-115 REAEEPLDVTD
+115 REAGDPLEMTD

-134 KAVISVGVMI
+134 KAVVSVGVMI

-152 IDQNLSDFIPEFDS
+152 IDQDLADFIPEFDS
-166 TTVAVE
+166 TTVAVKNE
-172 KEEGDYE
+172 DGGFETVPAE
-179 IVSADRNITVRDL
+179 RNITVRDL

-205 AAERWVEAGIQGW
+205 GTERWEEAGIVGW

-224 EPIAATV
+224 EPIAETV
-231 ERMGT
+231 ERMGI
-236 LPMDAQPGEEFV
+236 LPMDAQPGEAFV

-263 SGVPLDEF
+263 SGMALDAF
-271 LRVEIFEP
+271 LRAEILEP

-292 KADRLTVVYSVTEM
+292 QADRLTVVYSVTDES
-306 NGMVRAPD
+306 GMERAPD

-333 GGAGLVSTPG
+333 GGAGLISTPM

-352 RRGGIL
+352 RRGGAL

-368 VQLMTVDH
+368 VELMTVDH

-387 FGLGFGVTEEL
+387 FGLGFGITEEI
-398 GWSGLPGSPGAYT
+398 GWSGLPGSPGAYA

-440 GLDDHQRIRALVY
+440 GLDDHQRLRALVY

>member
-1 MKPYDVMDIRN
+1 MFSI
-12 ATPPHHR
+12 
-19 SNGKSTWIESMGSMR
+19 R
-34 RFRAVLVLLAALL
+34 RFSIQLPLLAALL
-47 FCVPVAT
+47 FCAIAVP
-54 QAFSQSFAL
+54 QAFAQSFAP
-63 ATPEEAGV
+63 ANPEEAGV
-71 SSDRLARIDAALEQ
+71 SSERLARIDAVLEK

-115 REAEEPLDVTD
+115 REAEEPLEITD

-152 IDQNLSDFIPEFDS
+152 IDQDLGDFIPEFDS
-166 TTVAVE
+166 TTVAVKTE
-172 KEEGDYE
+172 DGGFE
-179 IVSADRNITVRDL
+179 VVPANRNITVRDL

-205 AAERWVEAGIQGW
+205 GAKRWEEAGIVGW

-224 EPIAATV
+224 EPIADTV
-231 ERMGT
+231 ERMGE
-236 LPMDAQPGEEFV
+236 LPMDAQPGEDFV

-263 SGVPLDEF
+263 SGMPLDEF
-271 LRVEIFEP
+271 LRVEILEP

-284 THFYVPPE
+284 THFYVPPN
-292 KADRLTVVYSVTEM
+292 KADRLTVVYSVTNE
-306 NGMVRAPD
+306 NGMERAPD

-352 RRGGIL
+352 RRGGTL

-387 FGLGFGVTEEL
+387 FGLGFGVTEEI

-411 WGGAYHSTY
+411 WGGAYHSTF

>member
-1 MKPYDVMDIRN
+1 MFSIP
-12 ATPPHHR
+12 
-19 SNGKSTWIESMGSMR
+19 
-34 RFRAVLVLLAALL
+34 RFRALLPLLAALL
-47 FCVPVAT
+47 FCTPIAPW
-54 QAFSQSFAL
+54 AFAQSFAP
-63 ATPEEAGV
+63 ASPEEAGV
-71 SSDRLARIDAALEQ
+71 SSERLARIDAVLEA
-85 YVEEERLPGAA
+85 YVEDEKLPGAA

-110 FGYRD
+110 FGHRD
-115 REAEEPLDVTD
+115 REAEEPLEITD

-134 KAVISVGVMI
+134 KAVVSVGVMI

-152 IDQNLSDFIPEFDS
+152 IDQDLGDFIPEFDS
-166 TTVAVE
+166 TTVAV
-172 KEEGDYE
+172 KTEEGGYE
-179 IVSADRNITVRDL
+179 TVPADRKITVRDL

-205 AAERWVEAGIQGW
+205 GAERWEEAGIVGW

-224 EPIAATV
+224 EPIADTV
-231 ERMGT
+231 ERMGN
-236 LPMDAQPGEEFV
+236 LPMDAQPGETFV

-263 SGVPLDEF
+263 SGMPLDEF
-271 LRVEIFEP
+271 LRVEILEP
-279 LGMVD
+279 LGMTD

-292 KADRLTVVYSVTEM
+292 KAARLTVVYSVTEE
-306 NGMVRAPD
+306 NGMERAPD

-333 GGAGLVSTPG
+333 GGAGLVSTAG

-352 RRGGIL
+352 RRGGVL

-368 VQLMTVDH
+368 VELMTVDH

-387 FGLGFGVTEEL
+387 FGLGFGITEEI
-398 GWSGLPGSPGAYT
+398 GWSGLPGSPGTYA

-440 GLDDHQRIRALVY
+440 GLDDHQRLRALIY

>member
-1 MKPYDVMDIRN
+1 MLSI
-12 ATPPHHR
+12 
-19 SNGKSTWIESMGSMR
+19 WSMYYNRM
-34 RFRAVLVLLAALL
+34 LLPLLAASLL
-47 FCVPVAT
+47 CVPAALTAPRVFA
-54 QAFSQSFAL
+54 QSFVP
-63 ATPEEAGV
+63 ATPEEVGV
-71 SSDRLARIDAALEQ
+71 SSDRLARIDAALEA

-96 LVIGRRGHVVYARA
+96 LVIGRRGHVVYAKA

-115 REAEEPLDVTD
+115 REAGEPLEITD

-152 IDQNLSDFIPEFDS
+152 IDQNLGDFIPEFDS
-166 TTVAVE
+166 TTIAVATE
-172 KEEGDYE
+172 DGGYE
-179 IVSADRNITVRDL
+179 VVPADRKITVRDL
-192 LTHTAGIGYGWGP
+192 LTHTAGIGYGWSPGTR
-205 AAERWVEAGIQGW
+205 AWEEAGIVGW
-218 YFADRD
+218 YFADRE
-224 EPIAATV
+224 EPIADTV
-231 ERMGT
+231 ERMAD
-236 LPMDAQPGEEFV
+236 LPMAGQPGGAFV

-263 SGVPLDEF
+263 SGMPLDEF
-271 LRVEIFEP
+271 LRVEILEP

-292 KADRLTVVYSVTEM
+292 KAERLTVVYSVTDEM
-306 NGMVRAPD
+306 GMERAPD

-320 QGMYLEGPRKSFS
+320 QGMYLEGPRRSFS

-352 RRGGIL
+352 RRGGTL

-368 VQLMTVDH
+368 VELMTVDH

-387 FGLGFGVTEEL
+387 FGLGFGITEEI
-398 GWSGLPGSPGAYT
+398 GWSGLPGSPGAYN

>member
-1 MKPYDVMDIRN
+1 ML
-12 ATPPHHR
+12 T
-19 SNGKSTWIESMGSMR
+19 TR
-34 RFRAVLVLLAALL
+34 RFRALLPLLAALL
-47 FCVPVAT
+47 FFFASTPAAPR
-54 QAFSQSFAL
+54 AFAQSFAP
-63 ATPEEAGV
+63 AGPEEAGV
-71 SSDRLARIDAALEQ
+71 SSERLARLDAALEA

-96 LVIGRRGHVVYARA
+96 LVIGRRGHVVYAKA

-115 REAEEPLDVTD
+115 REAGEPLEITD

-134 KAVISVGVMI
+134 KAVVSVGVMI

-152 IDQNLSDFIPEFDS
+152 IDQDLADFIPEFDS

-172 KEEGDYE
+172 TEDGGFETVPAERK
-179 IVSADRNITVRDL
+179 ITVRDL

-205 AAERWVEAGIQGW
+205 GAERWEEAGIVGW

-224 EPIAATV
+224 EPIADTV
-231 ERMGT
+231 ERMGS
-236 LPMDAQPGEEFV
+236 LPMDAQPGGAFV

-263 SGVPLDEF
+263 SGMPLDEF
-271 LRVEIFEP
+271 LRVEILEP

-292 KADRLTVVYSVTEM
+292 KADRLTVVYSVTEES
-306 NGMVRAPD
+306 GRERAPD

-333 GGAGLVSTPG
+333 GGAGLVSTPM

-352 RRGGIL
+352 RRGGTL

-368 VQLMTVDH
+368 VELMTVDH

-387 FGLGFGVTEEL
+387 FGLGFGVTEEI
-398 GWSGLPGSPGAYT
+398 GWSGLPGSPGSYA

>member
-1 MKPYDVMDIRN
+1 
-12 ATPPHHR
+12 
-19 SNGKSTWIESMGSMR
+19 MR
-34 RFRAVLVLLAALL
+34 RFHTILPLLAALL
-47 FCVPVAT
+47 IFAPGATPV
-54 QAFSQSFAL
+54 FSQSFAPVS
-63 ATPEEAGV
+63 PEEAGV
-71 SSDRLARIDAALEQ
+71 STDRLARIDAVLEQ
-85 YVEEERLPGAA
+85 LVEEERLPGAT
-96 LVIGRRGHVVYARA
+96 LVIARRGHIVYARA

-115 REAEEPLDVTD
+115 REAESPLEITD

-152 IDQNLSDFIPEFDS
+152 IDQDLSDFIPEFDG
-166 TTVAVE
+166 TTVAV
-172 KEEGDYE
+172 KNEEGSYE
-179 IVSADRNITVRDL
+179 TVPANRNITVRDL
-192 LTHTAGIGYGWGP
+192 LTHTAGIGYGSGP
-205 AAERWVEAGIQGW
+205 GAERWEEAGIQGW

-231 ERMGT
+231 ERMGN
-236 LPMDAQPGEEFV
+236 LPMDAQPGERFV

-263 SGVPLDEF
+263 SGMPLDEF
-271 LRVEIFEP
+271 LRDEILDP
-279 LGMVD
+279 LGMAD
-284 THFYVPPE
+284 THFYVPRE
-292 KADRLTVVYSVTEM
+292 KADRLTVVYSVTEK
-306 NGMVRAPD
+306 NGMVRAPE

-333 GGAGLVSTPG
+333 GGAGLVSTAG

-352 RRGGIL
+352 RRGGVIN
-358 DGARILSPKT
+358 GVRILSPKT

-376 VHDAWQGDGGG
+376 AHDAWEGGGG
-387 FGLGFGVTEEL
+387 FGLGFGITEEI
-398 GWSGLPGSPGAYT
+398 GWNGLPGSPGAYS

-440 GLDDHQRIRALVY
+440 GLDDHQRLRALVY

>member
-1 MKPYDVMDIRN
+1 ML
-12 ATPPHHR
+12 
-19 SNGKSTWIESMGSMR
+19 TWSSVKLSSSIR
-34 RFRAVLVLLAALL
+34 RFRNRLPLLPLLAALL
-47 FCVPVAT
+47 FYAHDAPP
-54 QAFSQSFAL
+54 AFAQTFAP
-63 ATPEEAGV
+63 ASPEEAGV
-71 SSDRLARIDAALEQ
+71 SSERLARIDAALEA

-115 REAEEPLDVTD
+115 REAGEPLEVTD

-144 LQEQGRLL
+144 LQEKGRLL
-152 IDQNLSDFIPEFDS
+152 IDQDLGDFIPEFDS
-166 TTVAVE
+166 TTVAVS
-172 KEEGDYE
+172 KEDGGFET
-179 IVSADRNITVRDL
+179 VPADRKITVRDL
-192 LTHTAGIGYGWGP
+192 LTHSAGIGYGWGP
-205 AAERWVEAGIQGW
+205 GAERWEEAGIVGW

-224 EPIAATV
+224 EPIADTV
-231 ERMGT
+231 ERMGN
-236 LPMDAQPGEEFV
+236 LPMDAHPGEKFV

-263 SGVPLDEF
+263 SGMALDEF
-271 LRVEIFEP
+271 LRVEIIEP

-292 KADRLTVVYSVTEM
+292 KAGRLTVVYSVTEE
-306 NGMVRAPD
+306 NGMARAPD

-352 RRGGIL
+352 RCGGTL

-368 VQLMTVDH
+368 VELMTVDH

-387 FGLGFGVTEEL
+387 FGLGFGITEEI
-398 GWSGLPGSPGAYT
+398 GWSGLPGSPGTYA

-440 GLDDHQRIRALVY
+440 GLDDHQRIRALIY

>member
-1 MKPYDVMDIRN
+1 MSSI
-12 ATPPHHR
+12 
-19 SNGKSTWIESMGSMR
+19 R
-34 RFRAVLVLLAALL
+34 RFRTLLPLLVALL
-47 FCVPVAT
+47 FCAPAAPR
-54 QAFSQSFAL
+54 AFAQSFAP
-63 ATPEEAGV
+63 ASPEDAGV
-71 SSDRLARIDAALEQ
+71 SSERLARIDAALEK

-110 FGYRD
+110 FGYRN
-115 REAEEPLDVTD
+115 REAEEPLEVTD

-152 IDQNLSDFIPEFDS
+152 IDQDLGDFIPEFDS
-166 TTVAVE
+166 TTVAVKTE
-172 KEEGDYE
+172 DGGFEVVPASRK
-179 IVSADRNITVRDL
+179 ITVRDL

-205 AAERWVEAGIQGW
+205 GAKRWEEAGIVGW

-224 EPIAATV
+224 EPIADTV
-231 ERMGT
+231 ARMGE
-236 LPMDAQPGEEFV
+236 LPMDAHPGDAFV

-263 SGVPLDEF
+263 SGMPLDEF
-271 LRVEIFEP
+271 LRVEILGP

-292 KADRLTVVYSVTEM
+292 NADRLTVVYSVTEEG
-306 NGMVRAPD
+306 GMERAPD

-352 RRGGIL
+352 RRGGTL
-358 DGARILSPKT
+358 DGRRILSPKT

-387 FGLGFGVTEEL
+387 FGLGFGITEEI
-398 GWSGLPGSPGAYT
+398 GWSGLPGSPGAYA

-420 WVDPAEELVVSYM
+420 WVDPVEELVVSYM

>member
-1 MKPYDVMDIRN
+1 MLTIP
-12 ATPPHHR
+12 
-19 SNGKSTWIESMGSMR
+19 
-34 RFRAVLVLLAALL
+34 RFRALLPLLAALL
-47 FCVPVAT
+47 FFLAGSSAAPR
-54 QAFSQSFAL
+54 AFAQSFVPAG
-63 ATPEEAGV
+63 PEDAGV
-71 SSDRLARIDAALEQ
+71 SSERLARIDAALEA
-85 YVEEERLPGAA
+85 YVEEEKLPGAA

-115 REAEEPLDVTD
+115 REAGDPLEMTD

-134 KAVISVGVMI
+134 KAVVSVGVMI

-152 IDQNLSDFIPEFDS
+152 IDQDLADFIPEFDS
-166 TTVAVE
+166 TTVAVKNE
-172 KEEGDYE
+172 DGGFGTVPAE
-179 IVSADRNITVRDL
+179 RNITVRDL

-205 AAERWVEAGIQGW
+205 GTESWEEAGIVGW

-224 EPIAATV
+224 EPIAETV
-231 ERMGT
+231 ERMGS
-236 LPMDAQPGEEFV
+236 LPMDAQPGEAFV

-263 SGVPLDEF
+263 SGMALDAF
-271 LRVEIFEP
+271 LRAEILEP

-292 KADRLTVVYSVTEM
+292 QADRLTVVYSVTEES
-306 NGMVRAPD
+306 GMERAPD

-333 GGAGLVSTPG
+333 GGAGLVSTPM

-352 RRGGIL
+352 RRGGAL

-368 VQLMTVDH
+368 VELMTVDH

-387 FGLGFGVTEEL
+387 FGLGFGITEEI
-398 GWSGLPGSPGAYT
+398 GWSGLPGSPGAYA

-440 GLDDHQRIRALVY
+440 GLDDHQRLRALVY

>member
-1 MKPYDVMDIRN
+1 ML
-12 ATPPHHR
+12 
-19 SNGKSTWIESMGSMR
+19 STLSMYCNR
-34 RFRAVLVLLAALL
+34 ILLPLLAASLL
-47 FCVPVAT
+47 CALIAVPTAPRV
-54 QAFSQSFAL
+54 L
-63 ATPEEAGV
+63 AQDFVPASPGEAGV
-71 SSDRLARIDAALEQ
+71 SPERLARIDAALEA
-85 YVEEERLPGAA
+85 YVEEARLPGAA

-115 REAEEPLDVTD
+115 RETGEPLEITD

-134 KAVISVGVMI
+134 KAVVSVGVMI

-152 IDQNLSDFIPEFDS
+152 VDQDLGDFIPEFDS

-172 KEEGDYE
+172 TGDGGYE
-179 IVSADRNITVRDL
+179 VVPAKRNITVRDL

-205 AAERWVEAGIQGW
+205 GATVWEEAGIVGW

-224 EPIAATV
+224 EPIAETV

-236 LPMDAQPGEEFV
+236 LPMDAQPGEAFV

-263 SGVPLDEF
+263 SGMPLDRF
-271 LRVEIFEP
+271 LRVEILEP

-284 THFYVPPE
+284 THFYVPQE
-292 KADRLTVVYSVTEM
+292 KADRLTVVYSVTDE
-306 NGMVRAPD
+306 NGMERAPD

-333 GGAGLVSTPG
+333 GGAGLVSTVG

-352 RRGGIL
+352 RRGGTL
-358 DGARILSPKT
+358 DGQRILSPKT
-368 VQLMTVDH
+368 VELMTVDH

-387 FGLGFGVTEEL
+387 FGLGFGITEEI
-398 GWSGLPGSPGAYT
+398 GWSGLPGSPGAYA